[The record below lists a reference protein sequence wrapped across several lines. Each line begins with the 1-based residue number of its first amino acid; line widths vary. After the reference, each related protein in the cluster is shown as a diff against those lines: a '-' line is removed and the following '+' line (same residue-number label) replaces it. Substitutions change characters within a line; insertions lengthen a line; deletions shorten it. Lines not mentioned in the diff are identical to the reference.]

1 MKLKYD
7 VQDAVQQLGLNT
19 LRKPQIG
26 PINAVLDKHDTLVI
40 YPTAFGKSA
49 IMQVPALVI
58 APKLTLVIEPTV
70 SLMYDQ
76 VRYLQELGIAAEY
89 LAQRNRRDHSE
100 IRDRLED
107 GEIHILYI
115 APERLQ
121 SGHFRDAIKLNP
133 PWLIVIDEAHC
144 YLNSGRTFRPDYLEI
159 PKFIESLPNRPVIL
173 AMTATAPKEYR
184 KQLTEHLG
192 MKKPETFTA
201 PLARPNLTIIRERM
215 HSETDKKRWRRIR
228 NLISKYGQEGRIV
241 VYCATKRD
249 TDIVYNHLTKAFPK
263 EVVECHAFM
272 DADSRES
279 HEMKFIQ
286 NKRRIMVATNSFG
299 MGVDVPDIRLVIHYS
314 LPISPINYYQ
324 EIGRAGRDGNKS
336 RCILLYHPDDT
347 KKFSRILKNIESDE
361 MRDELA
367 SGIDRMLEIASG
379 DTCIMERLLE
389 ELDDDNPYPC
399 GHCSVCQSNR
409 RQ

>member
-7 VQDAVQQLGLNT
+7 VQDAVQQLGLNK
-19 LRKPQIG
+19 LKKPQIG
-26 PINAVLDKHDTLVI
+26 PINAVLNKHDTLVI
-40 YPTAFGKSA
+40 YPTGLGKSA
-49 IMQVPALVI
+49 IMQVPALVK

-76 VRYLQELGIAAEY
+76 VKHLQELGIAAEY
-89 LAQRNRRDHSE
+89 LAQRNKCDHLDILE
-100 IRDRLED
+100 RLEA
-107 GEIHILYI
+107 GEINILYI

-121 SGHFRDAIKLNP
+121 SSRFQNAITTNP

-144 YLNSGRTFRPDYLEI
+144 YLNCGRTFRPDYLEI
-159 PKFIESLPNRPVIL
+159 PKFIESLPKRPVIL

-184 KQLTEHLG
+184 KQLAKHLG

-215 HSETDKKRWRRIR
+215 HSETDKKRWRRVR
-228 NLISKYGQEGRIV
+228 NLISKYGKDGRVV

-249 TDIVYNHLTKAFPK
+249 TDIVYNHLKREFPK

-272 DADSRES
+272 DADSREA
-279 HEMKFIQ
+279 HEMKFIK
-286 NKRRIMVATNSFG
+286 NKRRIIIATTAFG
-299 MGVDVPDIRLVIHYS
+299 IGVDVPDIRLVIHYS

-324 EIGRAGRDGNKS
+324 EIGRSGRDGNKS

-347 KKFSRILKNIESDE
+347 KKFTRILKNIETDE
-361 MRDELA
+361 MHDELA
-367 SGIDRMLEIASG
+367 AGIDRMLEIASG

-389 ELDDDNPYPC
+389 ELDDDDPYPC
-399 GHCSVCQSNR
+399 GHCSVCQGNR
-409 RQ
+409 RR